1 MLGPDWLRARLESLC
16 LPPSRRRLLLAYSGG
31 LDSTV
36 LLHLL
41 ATLRDAGRGNGRP
54 GWELRAV
61 HVHHHL
67 QPDADRWAQRC
78 RAQCRALDV
87 PFLLR
92 HVRLPSVRG
101 VSLEA
106 AARDAR
112 YAALASLLG
121 PDEVLL
127 TAHHE
132 DDQFET
138 LLLQLMRGAGL
149 AGLAAMPE
157 FARFGNAWIAR
168 PLLNIERG
176 ALETWAKANGVD
188 WVEDPSNRD
197 LRFDRNFIRHEIAP
211 RLRARW
217 PAAAAVASRSA
228 RHLADA
234 RELLDALGS
243 LDLVATAPD
252 GSLEIDALAALTAA
266 RQRNLV
272 RHWITR
278 RGLPLPDER
287 HLARI
292 LTELP
297 AARVDAMPEVAWPG
311 GAVRRYRGRL
321 YCVPPLSAARGERAW
336 PWRQSAGIDLG
347 PGVGRL
353 VLTPDAT
360 GPIALARLPARLT
373 LRWRKGG
380 ERMQLRASAPRRALK
395 DLLREAAVLP
405 WQRSRLPLI
414 YAGARLIAVADVL
427 TDASVLA
434 GPRTRARGRIV
445 WQP

>member
-1 MLGPDWLRARLESLC
+1 MRARLERLC
-16 LPPSRRRLLLAYSGG
+16 VPHARRRVLLAYSGG

-41 ATLRDAGRGNGRP
+41 SALREAGGAAQA
-54 GWELRAV
+54 WELRAV
-61 HVHHHL
+61 HVNHHL

-78 RAQCRALDV
+78 RAQCRALGV
-87 PFLLR
+87 PFVLR
-92 HVRLPSVRG
+92 HLRLQPGRG

-112 YAALASLLG
+112 YAVLGGLLAR
-121 PDEVLL
+121 DEVLA

-157 FARFGNAWIAR
+157 FARFGAAWLAR
-168 PLLNIERG
+168 PFLTVERR
-176 ALETWAKANGVD
+176 ALEDWARANALE

-197 LRFDRNFIRHEIAP
+197 LRFDRNFIRQEITP

-217 PAAAAVASRSA
+217 PAAAATASRSA

-234 RELLDALGS
+234 RELLDS
-243 LDLVATAPD
+243 LAEADLAAVSTDA
-252 GSLEIDALAALTAA
+252 SLELAALTALTA
-266 RQRNLV
+266 PRARNLV
-272 RHWITR
+272 RHWIAR

-297 AARVDAMPEVAWPG
+297 AARADSSPEVVWPG
-311 GAVRRYRGRL
+311 AAVRRYRGRL
-321 YCVPPLSAARGERAW
+321 YCVAPLPAACGELSW
-336 PWRQSAGIDLG
+336 SWRENPEIDLG
-347 PGVGRL
+347 PGLGRL
-353 VLTPDAT
+353 GLRPDPR
-360 GPIALARLPARLT
+360 GFIALAGLPARLA
-373 LRWRKGG
+373 LRWRSGG
-380 ERMQLRASAPRRALK
+380 ERLQPRASAPRRPLK
-395 DLLREAAVLP
+395 DLLREAAIPP
-405 WQRSRLPLI
+405 WLRGRLPLI
-414 YAGARLIAVADVL
+414 YAGSRLIAVADAL
-427 TDASVLA
+427 TDASVQA
-434 GPRTRARGRIV
+434 SPRTRARGRIT

>member
-1 MLGPDWLRARLESLC
+1 M
-16 LPPSRRRLLLAYSGG
+16 PPARRRLLLAFSGG

-41 ATLRDAGRGNGRP
+41 ATLRDAGPRP
-54 GWELRAV
+54 DRDAARWQLRAV
-61 HVHHHL
+61 YVNHHL

-78 RAQCRALDV
+78 RAQCRALGV
-87 PFLLR
+87 PFSLR
-92 HVRLPSVRG
+92 HVRLQPDRG
-101 VSLEA
+101 ESLEA

-112 YAALASLLG
+112 YAVLG
-121 PDEVLL
+121 AMLRRDEVLV

-149 AGLAAMPE
+149 AGLSAMPE
-157 FARFGNAWIAR
+157 FARFGNAWLAR
-168 PLLNIERG
+168 PLLTVERR
-176 ALETWAKANGVD
+176 ALADWARVSAID
-188 WVEDPSNRD
+188 WSEDPSNRD
-197 LRFDRNFIRHEIAP
+197 LRFDRNFVRHEIAP

-234 RELLDALGS
+234 RELLEALGEA
-243 LDLVATAPD
+243 DLAAMAAD
-252 GSLEIDALAALTAA
+252 GSVDIGALAALTAA

-272 RHWITR
+272 RHWIGR
-278 RGLPLPDER
+278 HGLTLPDER

-292 LTELP
+292 LAELP
-297 AARVDAMPEVAWPG
+297 AARADAMPEVAWPG

-321 YCVPPLSAARGERAW
+321 YCVAPLPPAGGERVWA
-336 PWRQSAGIDLG
+336 WRQSAQIDLG
-347 PGVGRL
+347 PGLGRL
-353 VLTPDAT
+353 TLTPEAE

-373 LRWRKGG
+373 LRWRMGG
-380 ERMQLRASAPRRALK
+380 ERIQPRASAPRRALK
-395 DLLREAAVLP
+395 DLLREAAVVP
-405 WQRSRLPLI
+405 WQRSRMPLI
-414 YAGARLIAVADVL
+414 YAGSRLIAVADAW

-434 GPRTRARGRIV
+434 SARARARGRIA

>member
-1 MLGPDWLRARLESLC
+1 M
-16 LPPSRRRLLLAYSGG
+16 RRRLLLAYSGG

-41 ATLRDAGRGNGRP
+41 ATLRNAGGVAAP
-54 GWELRAV
+54 WQLRAV

-78 RAQCRALDV
+78 RARCRALGV
-87 PFLLR
+87 PFTLR
-92 HVRLPSVRG
+92 HVRLHLGRG

-112 YAALASLLG
+112 YAALGELLQR
-121 PDEVLL
+121 DEVLV

-157 FARFGNAWIAR
+157 FARFGRGWHAR
-168 PLLNIERG
+168 PLLTVDRR
-176 ALETWAKANGVD
+176 ALEEWVRVSAVD

-197 LRFDRNFIRHEIAP
+197 LRFDRNFIRQEIAP

-217 PAAAAVASRSA
+217 PAAPTVATRSA

-234 RELLDALGS
+234 CELLAALGAA
-243 LDLVATAPD
+243 DLAESTTDDSIP
-252 GSLEIDALAALTAA
+252 IDALAALTAA

-272 RHWITR
+272 RHWIAG

-292 LTELP
+292 LAELP
-297 AARVDAMPEVAWPG
+297 AARVDAMPEVRWPG

-321 YCVPPLSAARGERAW
+321 YCVAPLPATGGEKVWAW
-336 PWRQSAGIDLG
+336 RRCAQIDLG
-347 PGVGRL
+347 PGLGRL
-353 VLTPDAT
+353 SLMPDAS
-360 GPIALARLPARLT
+360 GPIALARLPERLT
-373 LRWRKGG
+373 LRWRAGG
-380 ERMQLRASAPRRALK
+380 ERIQPRASGPRRALK
-395 DLLREAAVLP
+395 DLLREAAVAP

-414 YAGARLIAVADVL
+414 FAAARLVAVADVL

-434 GPRTRARGRIV
+434 NSRTRARGRIV